1 MAKFWRQYLSNP
13 KEVGFPVTC
22 SKETASRM
30 ADAADIE
37 SARSV
42 VEFGPGTGA
51 VTQQI
56 LKRIPKDCK
65 FFAIEINAE
74 LAKETELR
82 TGAKVYVDSCAN
94 VLKYMGENEMESCD
108 AIVCTIPWALLGEE
122 ETAHILDE
130 VMKAL
135 VPGSRFVTVGL
146 SMGRNMAGGK
156 RLREELQRRFSTVEE
171 SKKIRANFPPAFYYL
186 CIK

>member
-1 MAKFWRQYLSNP
+1 MAKFWKQFLSNP

-22 SKETASRM
+22 SKETASQM
-30 ADAADIE
+30 ADAADLTG
-37 SARSV
+37 AKAV

-51 VTQQI
+51 VTREI
-56 LKRIPKDCK
+56 LARIPDECS
-65 FFAIEINAE
+65 FFAIEINAD
-74 LAKETELR
+74 LAAETHLR

-94 VLKYMGENEMESCD
+94 VLQYMTKNGMESCD

-135 VPGSRFVTVGL
+135 APGSRFVTVGL
-146 SMGRNMAGGK
+146 SMGKNTPGGK
-156 RLREELQRRFSTVEE
+156 RLREELQGRFSKVEE
-171 SKKIRANFPPAFYYL
+171 SKKIWANFPPAFYYR
-186 CIK
+186 CEK